1 MKKIIV
7 ISLIL
12 LSIAASAFLAFDSSD
27 KPSNNNEG
35 IRKPNLVLKN

>member
-1 MKKIIV
+1 MKRIIV

-12 LSIAASAFLAFDSSD
+12 LSVAAFAFLAFDSSN

-35 IRKPNLVLKN
+35 IRKPDLVLKN